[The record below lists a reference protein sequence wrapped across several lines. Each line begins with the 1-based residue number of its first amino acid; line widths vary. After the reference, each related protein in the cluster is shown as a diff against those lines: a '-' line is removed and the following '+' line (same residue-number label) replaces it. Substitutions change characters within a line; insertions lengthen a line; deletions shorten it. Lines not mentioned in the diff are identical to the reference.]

1 MKLVILDGFA
11 CNEGDLDW
19 NGLRALVDEVV
30 LYPRTKYE
38 DIIPR
43 LQGADFAV
51 VNKTYIDEAV
61 LNAVPTLRWIGV
73 TATGTDS
80 LDVAACR
87 RHGVPV
93 ANVPGYSTHSVAQ
106 HTFALLLDIC
116 QCPARHEAALREG
129 FWQMQVP
136 ARFGLTKQTELFG
149 KTFGVIGYG
158 DIGRQTAKLA
168 AAFGMR
174 VLCHTRTVRPAY
186 ENDGVSF
193 VSFAQ
198 LLRECDVISLH
209 CPATEATRGLI
220 CEETLRQMKPSAI
233 LLNTARGALV
243 NEQDV
248 ADALS
253 RGALYAYGADVFA
266 HEPLPSESPLLSAP
280 NAFLTPHIAW
290 ATSDALSRLSAEVCK
305 NLASFLEDIPKN
317 IVN

>member
-80 LDVAACR
+80 LDIAACR

-116 QCPARHEAALREG
+116 QCPARHEANRA
-129 FWQMQVP
+129 FWQNLWRDWLWRYRP
-136 ARFGLTKQTELFG
+136 PNGKAGRGIWHARSLP
-149 KTFGVIGYG
+149 
-158 DIGRQTAKLA
+158 
-168 AAFGMR
+168 
-174 VLCHTRTVRPAY
+174 HAY
-186 ENDGVSF
+186 
-193 VSFAQ
+193 
-198 LLRECDVISLH
+198 
-209 CPATEATRGLI
+209 
-220 CEETLRQMKPSAI
+220 
-233 LLNTARGALV
+233 
-243 NEQDV
+243 
-248 ADALS
+248 
-253 RGALYAYGADVFA
+253 
-266 HEPLPSESPLLSAP
+266 
-280 NAFLTPHIAW
+280 
-290 ATSDALSRLSAEVCK
+290 CK
-305 NLASFLEDIPKN
+305 AC
-317 IVN
+317 V